1 MQRIVILVLVLAFVV
16 LAEIDHAREIAGE
29 HEGFI
34 AVCETA
40 DRLQRA
46 LRVRDEYIR
55 RCEDALAKHRIP
67 HPKWPEPGPR
77 PEPKPEFRPEV
88 RPASKVGTAENA
100 SKAGNQLLIPN
111 LPRFFREVHD

>member
-1 MQRIVILVLVLAFVV
+1 
-16 LAEIDHAREIAGE
+16 
-29 HEGFI
+29 
-34 AVCETA
+34 
-40 DRLQRA
+40 
-46 LRVRDEYIR
+46 VRDEYIR

-100 SKAGNQLLIPN
+100 SKAENQLAVFCNSLFGQGRSTKKDCECRRSNSSASATWNMP
-111 LPRFFREVHD
+111 LGAPA